1 MVFSC
6 NIEHD
11 PFSYSLN
18 RYDLFVSKIFSCSFG
33 SANPRNGVHRHAC
46 YEICLALDGCGIFN
60 CNKST
65 YAINPGTLFLVSP
78 NIEHEIICQGSLE
91 LVFYTFAILP
101 TRSADC
107 TWSEQDSIV
116 DQFMWQ
122 HQTVAG
128 NCTCLASYARFQQSY
143 LLGGSQYAIRAVSLI
158 MLLDCLQALTS
169 GSVRKT
175 ARSSGQSEPQ
185 PVSANQPLADK
196 IAAYI
201 NDHIQTPITIDELCE
216 YAHLSPRSLY
226 LLFRQNFQ
234 VPPAR
239 YINQLRIQVSIG
251 YLNMGFPVTTVAE
264 RLGFS
269 DPTSFCRLF
278 RKSTGQSPGRYR
290 SFRQNLQV
298 SADVAADPANP
309 DAQSGEK

>member
-11 PFSYSLN
+11 PFSYGLN

-33 SANPRNGVHRHAC
+33 PANPRNGIHRHAC

-60 CNKST
+60 CNKSS
-65 YAINPGTLFLVSP
+65 YAISPGTLFLVSP
-78 NIEHEIICQGSLE
+78 NIEHEIISQGSLE

-101 TRSADC
+101 ARSGDN

-116 DQFMWQ
+116 DQFMRQ
-122 HQTVAG
+122 HQT
-128 NCTCLASYARFQQSY
+128 SYARFQQSY
-143 LLGGSQYAIRAVSLI
+143 LLGGNQYAIRAVSLI

-169 GSVRKT
+169 GPVRKT
-175 ARSSGQSEPQ
+175 PRGSGQSEPQ
-185 PVSANQPLADK
+185 PSLANQPLADK

-201 NDHIQTPITIDELCE
+201 NDHIQAPITIDELCE

-226 LLFRQNFQ
+226 LLFRQNFH

-239 YINQLRIQVSIG
+239 YISQLRIQVSIG
-251 YLNMGFPVTTVAE
+251 YLNMGFAVTTVAE
-264 RLGFS
+264 KLGFS

-278 RKSTGQSPGRYR
+278 RKTTGQSPGRYR
-290 SFRQNLQV
+290 SSRM
-298 SADVAADPANP
+298 P
-309 DAQSGEK
+309 DRAKNDRIVLKQ